1 MFIFIFVIIIISSP
15 VIHCAGLED
24 SNNLAE
30 VTSSKEHYQFSASKG
45 AVDNGLQAGKE
56 VLKVVLSEGLTS
68 YGAATAAGTA
78 AGAAIKATAG
88 MPPFQRAAL
97 VGGTTFMT
105 AATTSLGLR
114 VGKHLGRNLD
124 LDTNLKISKNNNN
137 PDIDSVP
144 SPTDNIINSPL
155 EIGDISPLEELLTDM
170 FKINILL
177 SFLFLMFVF
186 LIFYRYLYTV
196 NSKFLAK
203 LFNRFIPDS
212 FKSSFNFGSK
222 LSSDFND
229 KFILFLF
236 IVNIFNLILLL
247 TVNLYV
253 SFELSTN
260 IKDYVDIYN
269 YIHGIS
275 KF

>member
-30 VTSSKEHYQFSASKG
+30 VTSSKEQYQFSASKG